1 MIGRSPHILS
11 SDKYSEQHQQFF
23 NEIVENGKA
32 NKIFVEEEG
41 VRKDNSTIPL
51 EISYSLSQ
59 SVENGSYNII
69 AIMRDITERK
79 KIQQQLLQSE
89 KLKSLGELAGG
100 VAHDFNNV
108 LAAIL
113 GRAQLLKKQFSPPPG
128 KQEERKSMIDLIKSL
143 EIIERASSDGAET
156 VRRIQEFSRGDLMT
170 SNLPKL
176 MLISY

>member
-1 MIGRSPHILS
+1 MTSIEFADVGIIVASNYKIIQVNKRAEEIYGYSKNELIGQSPHILS

-108 LAAIL
+108 LIAIL
-113 GRAQLLKKQFSPPPG
+113 EG
-128 KQEERKSMIDLIKSL
+128 
-143 EIIERASSDGAET
+143 
-156 VRRIQEFSRGDLMT
+156 
-170 SNLPKL
+170 
-176 MLISY
+176 